1 MSFLDIATCNIFWD
15 RFIYFRGIF
24 WDIFGAPI
32 LILKKL
38 ACKRNSSDF
47 FWGRMYINSN
57 PVSIAPIFYLFQSHI
72 GISVFRRAYGI
83 QHNYSGI
90 YALDLPI
97 ASADKLCRGSDR
109 KALQCH
115 IYCSVL
121 CMSIHCIY
129 NKHYNVCCSCTQFH
143 KVPLVHV
150 YARFNSSSF
159 LRKKNWFGIVI
170 EWTTAHATS
179 LCECDVPQI
188 WNFIT
193 KRYCC
198 FLQKHCPKCIQHERI
213 YWVITQKL
221 VCFFWLGWLEEERL
235 SIF

>member
-1 MSFLDIATCNIFWD
+1 
-15 RFIYFRGIF
+15 
-24 WDIFGAPI
+24 
-32 LILKKL
+32 
-38 ACKRNSSDF
+38 
-47 FWGRMYINSN
+47 MYINSN

-115 IYCSVL
+115 KCCSVL

-143 KVPLVHV
+143 KVPLVQENGTLPCVIFDANRSTVCGCNLLLFPSNGKKVCYVSHSLRGSIDHAFQQRIVETQNMRLRGIFNVSQTFHSRSTATKKCCLAPSFQSLSQSLYRPFFCFIYRNVRRMDKHV
-150 YARFNSSSF
+150 
-159 LRKKNWFGIVI
+159 
-170 EWTTAHATS
+170 
-179 LCECDVPQI
+179 
-188 WNFIT
+188 
-193 KRYCC
+193 
-198 FLQKHCPKCIQHERI
+198 
-213 YWVITQKL
+213 
-221 VCFFWLGWLEEERL
+221 
-235 SIF
+235 